1 MPNLHR
7 IATRLVLS
15 LTALIAV
22 GGTGFYM
29 VHAQKRP
36 EGISGKDPV
45 ITASNAFGPALLVKA
60 VPVQSRIVQEQNALS
75 GQVEPFRIATV
86 AAEVARPIVSRPVQQ
101 GDRVAAG
108 ATLATLETDTAQA
121 ALDAARAAAAQA
133 LAARQ
138 QAESELVRAR
148 VETDAARQ
156 QARAGLDQAA
166 ASERQA
172 RAQVAQANAGR
183 QKAATLTRRQ
193 ELRQAEAALAQARSD
208 EKLAKIEN
216 DRNVLL
222 VREGAAPRQSLD
234 RTQAALEATT
244 ARRQSAEEGLSLA
257 AEGARQ
263 EDIATAAAQVDAA
276 DAQVRSAAAQT
287 QSARAAVRIADTRDT
302 RLEALRHQIEGLRAQ
317 EAQAVAAVHQSEIS
331 LGKSRIAA
339 PFTGRV
345 LATLAEAGEMTAPGT
360 PLIRLGAID
369 RVKVTFSVPESSRP
383 TLHKGQAA
391 KITVDALPGRSFTG
405 TLTALG
411 FQADAKARSFPIEIT
426 VLNPEERLL
435 PNMVAHLALSVNQPT
450 AHLLVPIS
458 AVTTDNGTPCVFV
471 LREERAIRTAVKLGS
486 PLGGQVEIVQG
497 LRAADRIAATP
508 QRLSD
513 GVNVRIQAQGAS
525 R

>member
-1 MPNLHR
+1 MPNPHQF
-7 IATRLVLS
+7 ATRVVLS
-15 LTALIAV
+15 LTALVAV
-22 GGTGFYM
+22 GGSGFYL
-29 VHAQKRP
+29 VHAQKR
-36 EGISGKDPV
+36 SGGV
-45 ITASNAFGPALLVKA
+45 SGTGAARVSSSASGPALLVEA
-60 VPVQSRIVQEQNALS
+60 LPVQSRIVQGQNTLS

-101 GDRVAAG
+101 GDRVVAG
-108 ATLATLETDTAQA
+108 TTLATLETDTARA
-121 ALDAARAAAAQA
+121 ALDAARASAAQA
-133 LAARQ
+133 VAARQ
-138 QAESELVRAR
+138 QAESELARAI
-148 VETDAARQ
+148 VETDAGRQ
-156 QARAGLDQAA
+156 QARAGLDQASA
-166 ASERQA
+166 AERQA
-172 RAQVAQANAGR
+172 RAQVAQADAGR

-216 DRNVLL
+216 ERNVLL
-222 VREGAAPRQSLD
+222 VKEGAAPQQSLD

-244 ARRQSAEEGLSLA
+244 ARRQSAEEALSLA
-257 AEGARQ
+257 SEGARQ
-263 EDIATAAAQVDAA
+263 EDIAAAAAQVDAA

-287 QSARAAVRIADTRDT
+287 QSARASVRIADTRDT
-302 RLEALRHQIEGLRAQ
+302 RLGALRHQIEGLRAQ

-345 LATLAEAGEMTAPGT
+345 LATLAEAGEMTAPRT

-383 TLHKGQAA
+383 ALHKGQAA
-391 KITVDALPGRSFTG
+391 KITVDALPGRVFTG

-411 FQADAKARSFPIEIT
+411 FQADAKARAFPIEIT
-426 VLNPEERLL
+426 VLNSDERLL
-435 PNMVAHLALSVNQPT
+435 PNMVAHLALSINQPV

-471 LREERAIRTAVKLGS
+471 LREERAVRTAVKLGS
-486 PLGGQVEIVQG
+486 PFGDQVEIVEG

-513 GVNVRIQAQGAS
+513 GANIRIQAQGAS